1 MSSGTQRPTRTLV
14 TGIGEAPDS
23 FEITIAVTKDGM
35 AFALDWPDWLG
46 NLGYFDAGYEPE
58 TVGLTKGP
66 TEPGIYRCTVSVP
79 LGWPLT
85 NPLLPITTVYRLC
98 NVDGSGM
105 NARLLRL
112 GGKPVIV
119 KAD

>member
-1 MSSGTQRPTRTLV
+1 MNPAVRTPPRAML
-14 TGIGEAPDS
+14 TGLREAPDT
-23 FEITIAVTKDGM
+23 FEVTIAVTKDGM
-35 AFALDWPDWLG
+35 AFVLDWPDWLG

-58 TVGLTKGP
+58 TVGLTKEP

-85 NPLLPITTVYRLC
+85 NPMLPITTVYHLC
-98 NVDGSGM
+98 NVDGSDM
-105 NARLLRL
+105 NAKLLRL
-112 GGKPVIV
+112 GGTPVIV